1 MSKTIFKDKTLWL
14 LIIVCVALFVAYE
27 ILFTATMGGYVANII
42 TYICLFVISGQGW
55 NLLGGY
61 IGEISFGHAAFF
73 GIGAYTVAIMQRS
86 GFEGNPLICVA
97 VGMIITALFSWII
110 SYPLL
115 RIRGFSFLIGTFGL
129 GIIFYDVFKTQVALG
144 SNQGMYVHTLPRP
157 MVFTLIVIL
166 AIVVTIFCYILVN
179 TDLGLKFKA
188 VRDASDAAE
197 MIGINIYRTKT
208 IALVIGA
215 GITALAGGMFALYS
229 AHINPANCYS
239 VDISTDILLG
249 SYIGGCGTIIG
260 PVVGAFA
267 VLGLQEW
274 ARNIITVSG
283 GHKLL
288 LGLLLIV
295 VMLAAREGIWPAV
308 RDGVIKLVKKSTG
321 KKTKLKKEATN
332 VSNT

>member
-1 MSKTIFKDKTLWL
+1 MKSAMMKDKTMWI
-14 LIIVCVALFVAYE
+14 LIILGIVLIVLYKVIFA
-27 ILFTATMGGYVANII
+27 ATSGGYVVNII
-42 TYICLFVISGQGW
+42 TYICLFVIAGQGW

-73 GIGAYTVAIMQRS
+73 GIGAYTLAIMQKR
-86 GFEGNPLICVA
+86 GYDGNPLLCVI
-97 VGMIITALFSWII
+97 VGMIIAAVFALII
-110 SYPLL
+110 SYPVL

-129 GIIFYDVFKTQVALG
+129 GIIFYDVFKTQPSLG

-157 MVFTLIVIL
+157 FVFLLIVIL
-166 AIVVTIFCYILVN
+166 AVAVTIFCYILVN

-215 GITALAGGMFALYS
+215 AITALGGGMFALYS
-229 AHINPANCYS
+229 AHINPANCYE
-239 VDISTDILLG
+239 VANSTDILLG

-260 PVVGAFA
+260 PVIGAFA

-283 GHKLL
+283 GHNLI
-288 LGLLLIV
+288 LGILLIV
-295 VMLAAREGIWPAV
+295 VMLVAREGIWPAIRNAV
-308 RDGVIKLVKKSTG
+308 VKRMKKS
-321 KKTKLKKEATN
+321 KAEKMKNKEATN
-332 VSNT
+332 VSNS